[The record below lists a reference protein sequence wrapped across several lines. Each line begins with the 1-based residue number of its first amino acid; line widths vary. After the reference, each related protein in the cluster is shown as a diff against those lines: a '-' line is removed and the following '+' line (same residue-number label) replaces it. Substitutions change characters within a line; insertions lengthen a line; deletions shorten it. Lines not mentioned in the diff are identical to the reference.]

1 MTQLPNWFNEMQ
13 KTVLDKM
20 KTLALPK
27 ADGTVIK
34 KWAFDQPEMRQEMK
48 VNQEDVLSALT
59 FLNDEAEKNMMIVCD
74 GEIIY
79 KKLTE
84 AFDGVT
90 IATLEEALTTYEE
103 LFKSHLMSVVPME
116 ENQLVATNVAHLN
129 LSLIHI

>member
-84 AFDGVT
+84 AFD
-90 IATLEEALTTYEE
+90 
-103 LFKSHLMSVVPME
+103 
-116 ENQLVATNVAHLN
+116 

>member
-48 VNQEDVLSALT
+48 VNQEDVL
-59 FLNDEAEKNMMIVCD
+59 
-74 GEIIY
+74 
-79 KKLTE
+79 
-84 AFDGVT
+84 
-90 IATLEEALTTYEE
+90 
-103 LFKSHLMSVVPME
+103 
-116 ENQLVATNVAHLN
+116 
-129 LSLIHI
+129 